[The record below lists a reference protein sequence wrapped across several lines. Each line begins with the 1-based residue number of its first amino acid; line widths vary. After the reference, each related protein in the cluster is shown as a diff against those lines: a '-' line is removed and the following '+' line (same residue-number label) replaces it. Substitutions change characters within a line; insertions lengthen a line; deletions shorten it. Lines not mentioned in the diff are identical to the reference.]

1 VKVFFR
7 ETDFPTQFRKELR
20 GNIDFLANCG
30 GLLGLCLGVSVISFL
45 ELIYFCT
52 IRQCFGK
59 RQRDVDRGETIV
71 VEEFQKLHSRS
82 NRFLKTIKDITVE
95 YLEKTTIKGIQN
107 IVESKLTPI
116 ERIWWTIVMIFSV
129 FCCGSLIA
137 DIFEQ
142 YDKSP
147 VVISYAKEE
156 TLISNVEYKL
166 TVMCL
171 CSINIPFY
179 FSRFPFPLSQY
190 AHK

>member
-1 VKVFFR
+1 VNVFFR

-52 IRQCFGK
+52 IRQWFGK
-59 RQRDVDRGETIV
+59 RQRDVDRGETIM

-82 NRFLKTIKDITVE
+82 NRFLKTIKDLCVE

-107 IVESKLTPI
+107 IVKSKLMPI
-116 ERIWWTIVMIFSV
+116 ERIWWTIVMIFAV

-147 VVISYAKEE
+147 VVISFAKEE
-156 TLISNVEYKL
+156 TLISHVEYK
-166 TVMCL
+166 
-171 CSINIPFY
+171 
-179 FSRFPFPLSQY
+179 
-190 AHK
+190 